1 MRLSRPFRNTPRQT
15 QRQGV
20 TTVEVAITF
29 PVLMLLVM
37 LIFEMSRIMM
47 VQQCLGFAAQ
57 QSSRRASLA
66 TTLTESQ
73 VVSTAQSCMLPV
85 IPNNTSVV
93 NVQVTPSSLAS
104 TSSGTPVVVDLQVA
118 LSDVSWV
125 PGSILYFLGN
135 PTLSAQA
142 IQDRE

>member
-1 MRLSRPFRNTPRQT
+1 MRPFHAIRRQT

-29 PVLMLLVM
+29 PVFILLVM
-37 LIFEMSRIMM
+37 LIFEMSRMMM

-57 QSSRRASLA
+57 QGSRKAALA

-73 VVSTAQSCMLPV
+73 VVSTVQSCMLPV
-85 IPNNTSVV
+85 ISNNASVV
-93 NVQVTPSSLAS
+93 DVEVTPSSL
-104 TSSGTPVVVDLQVA
+104 SGTGSGTEMAVELQVNLA
-118 LSDVSWV
+118 DVSWV
-125 PGSILYFLGN
+125 PGNILQFLGN
-135 PTLSAQA
+135 PTLTAQA